1 MSTLKTNAI
10 QTTGGKPLLHS
21 TGSILQVVST
31 HKGDWF
37 QTNSTDWT
45 DITGLTCSIQPS
57 NSGNKILV
65 WCSMGAASTRQSNMD
80 HGNGIRTYRQ
90 IGGGSWS
97 TDNKCNGVGTGGR
110 EPATYK
116 GNGWS
121 YNSDHNPGGLG
132 FHALDNPSTT
142 SNVTY
147 KIQVKC
153 QSSSYRF
160 TLNGN
165 DNNGSGSQVYRCRH
179 MTSLT
184 LMEVSA

>member
-10 QTTGGKPLLHS
+10 QSTGGKPLLHS

-31 HKGDWF
+31 YKGDHF
-37 QTNSTDWT
+37 QTNSTSWQ
-45 DITGLTCSIQPS
+45 DITGLSASITPS

-65 WCSMGAASTRQSNMD
+65 WCSMGAASTRQSNGD
-80 HGNGIRTYRQ
+80 HGNGIRTLRNGSVSNQ
-90 IGGGSWS
+90 CNGTPDGNREGGS
-97 TDNKCNGVGTGGR
+97 
-110 EPATYK
+110 YK
-116 GNGWS
+116 GCGWS

-132 FHALDNPSTT
+132 FHALDNPGST
-142 SNVTY
+142 SQQTY
-147 KIQVKC
+147 QIQVKC

-165 DNNGSGSQVYRCRH
+165 DNNNNDSAVHAARY

>member
-31 HKGDWF
+31 YKGDHF
-37 QTNSTDWT
+37 QTNSTSWT
-45 DITGLTCSIQPS
+45 DISGLSASITPS

-65 WCSMGAASTRQSNMD
+65 WCSMGAAGVRQDNGD
-80 HGNGIRTYRQ
+80 HGNGIRTLR
-90 IGGGSWS
+90 IGS
-97 TDNKCNGVGTGGR
+97 TSTKCNGTAAGSREAASFKGT
-110 EPATYK
+110 
-116 GNGWS
+116 GWS
-121 YNSDHNPGGLG
+121 YNADHNPGGLG
-132 FHALDNPSTT
+132 FHALDDPGTT
-142 SNVTY
+142 SQLTY

-153 QSSSYRF
+153 QSSNHAF

-165 DNNGSGSQVYRCRH
+165 HNNGDGNQVYRCRH
-179 MTSLT
+179 TTSLT